1 MKKTLFLLSALF
13 IFACSSDDSNDNNDN
28 NVPDGQYFFEIEF
41 AGETHRIQGN
51 TSEMFTNGQNAC
63 SAYLSQGIQTISF
76 RLDDITADDYVSGQP
91 LWIGMG
97 ISNPQLGS
105 NPRGAL
111 TFQTTAYIVD
121 VEQTYDVNLR
131 YGVFVENSPGDL
143 IDAYTNNLDNIIS
156 NINITDLGSPPS
168 NSNDY
173 TDPNFTYSPFGDNIE
188 GTYEGILYFN
198 DKSDDYING
207 GDNGRD
213 LVVPFP
219 VKISFSAPRGN

>member
-1 MKKTLFLLSALF
+1 MKKLILLFTFL
-13 IFACSSDDSNDNNDN
+13 IFACSSDDSNDNNGN

-41 AGETHRIQGN
+41 AGETHLIQGN
-51 TSEMFTNGQNAC
+51 TSEMYTNGQNSC
-63 SAYLSQGIQTISF
+63 SALLSQGIQTISF

-131 YGVFVENSPGDL
+131 YGDFVENSPGDL

-173 TDPNFTYSPFGDNIE
+173 SDPNYIYSPFGDNIK

-207 GDNGRD
+207 GDNGRN

-219 VKISFSAPRGN
+219 IKISFSAPRIN